1 MAKAAAYPTIPNV
14 GAMSEFI
21 GAFEVPSKVTDHAY
35 RCHFSHCW
43 NGIATRH
50 SDTMDCKFLA
60 DGKGVVLG
68 LAHPGFVAFRAR
80 TGRNLTDRE
89 ASYIAAEYLRERLDQ
104 EDEHSLYD
112 VSAADVLRII
122 EKLGIR

>member
-1 MAKAAAYPTIPNV
+1 MAKAAVYPTIPNA

-35 RCHFSHCW
+35 RCRFSHCW
-43 NGIATRH
+43 NGVATRH
-50 SDTMDCKFLA
+50 SDTMDCKFLV

-68 LAHPGFVAFRAR
+68 LALPGFVAFHAR
-80 TGRNLTDRE
+80 TGRNLSDRE
-89 ASYIAAEYLRERLDQ
+89 ASYIAAEYLRERLEQ
-104 EDEHSLYD
+104 EDEHTLYD
-112 VSAADVLRII
+112 VSAADALRII